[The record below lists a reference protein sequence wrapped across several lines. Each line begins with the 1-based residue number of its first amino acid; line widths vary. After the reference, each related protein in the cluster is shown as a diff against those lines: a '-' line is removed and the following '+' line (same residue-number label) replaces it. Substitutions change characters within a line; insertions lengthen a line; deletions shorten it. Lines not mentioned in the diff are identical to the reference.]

1 MPGPTLIDTHMHI
14 YRSREEGHWDK
25 GPRGYEIWEYG
36 EKPDVRFS
44 RYDGNIDDAL
54 EAVDNAGFSKA
65 IVLGVSS
72 TMPQAEAKWPKGMK
86 TEERERAERSAEAAW
101 FKEGNAWSCEMI
113 RPHAKLV
120 PFIEFDPRILPG
132 DEGSDHVRNMAETH
146 GARGIKLHPP
156 GQRIYVADRSMW
168 PLYQTCQDLGLPI
181 VSHSGPAR
189 GGEPHGEPSNFAE
202 PLEAFP
208 ELTIVLAHMGGATW
222 QQCVDIAQAY
232 PNAYF
237 DICEIIEWCGGT
249 TAPTDQQLGQLVKDI
264 GPERVM
270 MGTDFPW
277 YDLDHTVE
285 RIMELP
291 VLSKE
296 EKEGM
301 LGANAERILGL

>member
-1 MPGPTLIDTHMHI
+1 MAGPTLIDTHMHI
-14 YRSREEGHWDK
+14 YRSRAGGRQSK
-25 GPRGYEIWEYG
+25 SGGYVIWEYG

-54 EAVDNAGFSKA
+54 EAMDDAGFSKA
-65 IVLGVSS
+65 IVLSVSS
-72 TMPQAEAKWPKGMK
+72 PPPQVETEPPQGMSQ
-86 TEERERAERSAEAAW
+86 EEKAAAERSARAMW
-101 FKEGNAWSCEMI
+101 LKEGNAWSCEMI

-120 PFIEFDPRILPG
+120 PYIRFDPGLLPG
-132 DEGSDHVRNMAETH
+132 GEGPEHIREMAETH
-146 GARGIKLHPP
+146 GARGIKMHPP
-156 GQRIYVADRSMW
+156 IQRIRVGDRNMW
-168 PLYQTCQDLGLPI
+168 PFYQTCQDLGLPI

-189 GGEPHGEPSNFAE
+189 GGEPFGEPRNFAE

-237 DICEIIEWCGGT
+237 DICEIIEWTGGT
-249 TAPTDQQLGQLVKDI
+249 TAPTDQQLGQLVKDT

>member
-1 MPGPTLIDTHMHI
+1 MAGPTLIDTHMHI
-14 YRSREEGHWDK
+14 YRTREGGRQSK
-25 GPRGYEIWEYG
+25 SGGYVIWEYG

-54 EAVDNAGFSKA
+54 EAMDNAGFSKA

-72 TMPQAEAKWPKGMK
+72 PRPQAEADSQEGMSP
-86 TEERERAERSAEAAW
+86 EEVARAERSAKAVW
-101 FKEGNAWSCEMI
+101 LKENNAWSCEVI
-113 RPHAKLV
+113 RPHPQFV
-120 PFIEFDPRILPG
+120 PFIHFDPRLLPG
-132 DEGSDHVRNMAETH
+132 EEGPDHIRYMAETH

-156 GQRIYVADRSMW
+156 GQQLNVGDRSMW
-168 PLYQTCQDLGLPI
+168 PFYQTCQDLGLPI

-189 GGEPHGEPSNFAE
+189 GGERYGEPSHFAE
-202 PLEAFP
+202 ALEAFP
-208 ELTIVLAHMGGATW
+208 QLTIVLAHMGGATW
-222 QQCVDIAQAY
+222 RQCVDIAQTY
-232 PNAYF
+232 SNAYF
-237 DICEIIEWCGGT
+237 DICEIIEWTGGT
-249 TAPTDQQLGQLVKDI
+249 TAPTDQQLAQLVKDI
-264 GPERVM
+264 GPEKVM